1 MELHI
6 LYALYYNKHI
16 SRKQFIILRRRMRSR
31 KAAVLEEDARRE
43 QSFDL
48 DDYSDKEC
56 RAYFRFKREA
66 LFQLLEAFG
75 IPDVVRTPSRDSAT
89 GLEALCIVLRR
100 LAYPNRWLE
109 MRKMFGRSHS
119 SLNRLFHATLRVIDR
134 SSKVLKTWDHSWL
147 KEDDFEIYADS
158 IAAKGGPGVIRDV
171 FAFIDGTARPICR
184 PIFYQRQMFSGH
196 ERIHC
201 TKWQSVV
208 LPNGLILNLYGGQRG
223 SMHDSRLLNESKILE
238 ELHEKQAGFVRKYV
252 LYGDSGYAK
261 KNGILHK
268 PRSRI
273 EIRHSKAKKDQN
285 TLMSKL
291 RQSVEW
297 CSKEVVTKFA
307 FVDFRKQMKL
317 YEKPVNRI
325 YRVAV
330 LLTNCH
336 HCLYPNQTS
345 RYFDLEPPS
354 LFEYLSCSQED

>member
-1 MELHI
+1 MELLVPSAAQSSTNDKCSVVI
-6 LYALYYNKHI
+6 NV
-16 SRKQFIILRRRMRSR
+16 FIAQNGSPWFFPM
-31 KAAVLEEDARRE
+31 VGCEEIWIIFGSKL
-43 QSFDL
+43 Q
-48 DDYSDKEC
+48 
-56 RAYFRFKREA
+56 AY
-66 LFQLLEAFG
+66 
-75 IPDVVRTPSRDSAT
+75 T
-89 GLEALCIVLRR
+89 
-100 LAYPNRWLE
+100 
-109 MRKMFGRSHS
+109 HS
-119 SLNRLFHATLRVIDR
+119 
-134 SSKVLKTWDHSWL
+134 
-147 KEDDFEIYADS
+147 
-158 IAAKGGPGVIRDV
+158 
-171 FAFIDGTARPICR
+171 
-184 PIFYQRQMFSGH
+184 
-196 ERIHC
+196 
-201 TKWQSVV
+201 QSVHAIKSPHF
-208 LPNGLILNLYGGQRG
+208 LAGLILNLYGGQRG

-268 PRSRI
+268 SHSRI
-273 EIRHSKAKKDQN
+273 EIRLSKAKDQN

-297 CSKEVVTKFA
+297 CFKEVVTKFA

-336 HCLYPNQTS
+336 NCLYPNQTS

>member
-31 KAAVLEEDARRE
+31 KAAVLEEDAWRE

-119 SLNRLFHATLRVIDR
+119 SLNRLFYATLRVIDR

-158 IAAKGGPGVIRDV
+158 IVAKGGPGVIRDV

-196 ERIHC
+196 KRIHC

-208 LPNGLILNLYGGQRG
+208 LPNGRLRGNLD
-223 SMHDSRLLNESKILE
+223 H
-238 ELHEKQAGFVRKYV
+238 
-252 LYGDSGYAK
+252 
-261 KNGILHK
+261 
-268 PRSRI
+268 
-273 EIRHSKAKKDQN
+273 
-285 TLMSKL
+285 L
-291 RQSVEW
+291 R
-297 CSKEVVTKFA
+297 
-307 FVDFRKQMKL
+307 
-317 YEKPVNRI
+317 
-325 YRVAV
+325 
-330 LLTNCH
+330 
-336 HCLYPNQTS
+336 
-345 RYFDLEPPS
+345 
-354 LFEYLSCSQED
+354 